1 MIDDDTDSL
10 GYLET
15 IERDKEKMIEINDW
29 EVQQEKGLFVKVFT
43 KKYDRS
49 MSSFISGA
57 DQLKSGDK
65 KKLIDDKITEL
76 KNELTDFINKE
87 RKS

>member
-1 MIDDDTDSL
+1 MIDDETDSL

>member
-1 MIDDDTDSL
+1 MIDDETDSL

-15 IERDKEKMIEINDW
+15 IERDKDKMIEINDW

>member
-1 MIDDDTDSL
+1 
-10 GYLET
+10 
-15 IERDKEKMIEINDW
+15 
-29 EVQQEKGLFVKVFT
+29 
-43 KKYDRS
+43 